1 MTFDIS
7 ACSLLKVI
15 TFTFGEVPGL
25 TSVLDWINWETEY
38 EVEICLQEISW
49 GALSGQHL

>member
-7 ACSLLKVI
+7 ACSFLKVI

-25 TSVLDWINWETEY
+25 TVCLRLDYLGNR
-38 EVEICLQEISW
+38 L
-49 GALSGQHL
+49 